1 MTSLRDPLRA
11 GAPAV
16 AEAAEARGAP
26 AMRDLLR
33 RNLAGFERRA
43 PSPAALKA
51 AAVAIVVGYDPER
64 GAECFLLTRR
74 SSRLR
79 GHRAQYALPGGRLD
93 ADETPPDAALRELR
107 EELGLSLGK
116 EAVLGVLDDY
126 ETRSGYRITPV
137 VVWGGSADGLAP
149 NPDEVAR
156 VFRVPLEELFHPDV
170 PVLERIPESER
181 PVLSI
186 PLASLGHRI
195 YAPTAAMLFQFREVA
210 LAGRGTRVADY
221 DQPKFAWR

>member
-1 MTSLRDPLRA
+1 MSSFRDPVRYRPP
-11 GAPAV
+11 APA
-16 AEAAEARGAP
+16 AQAWGTP
-26 AMRDLLR
+26 ATRDTLR

-43 PSPAALKA
+43 PSPATLKA
-51 AAVAIVVGYDPER
+51 AAVAIVVVHDPVR
-64 GAECFLLTRR
+64 GADCFLLTRR

-93 ADETPPDAALRELR
+93 AGETPRDAALRELR
-107 EELGLSLGK
+107 EELGLSLGT
-116 EAVLGVLDDY
+116 ESVLGVLDDY

-137 VVWGGSADGLAP
+137 VAWGGSADGLVP

-156 VFRVPLEELFHPDV
+156 VFRIPLEELFHPDV
-170 PVLERIPESER
+170 PVIEHIPESER

-186 PLASLGHRI
+186 PLASVGHRI

-210 LAGRGTRVADY
+210 LAGRGTRVAGY